1 MKGSKMAVI
10 IKYNKT
16 RKQKSIKE
24 RRKEGVNVI
33 KAKPKKPNLANSCF
47 DRTASQVPS
56 SKPEKPYSGGTETP
70 REKRGA
76 SAMVDTCLSLQSPKG
91 GRTQC
96 CVLRGCLIIT
106 CEMNE

>member
-33 KAKPKKPNLANSCF
+33 KAKPKKPSL
-47 DRTASQVPS
+47 
-56 SKPEKPYSGGTETP
+56 EKQSELKY
-70 REKRGA
+70 RRKYFKVV
-76 SAMVDTCLSLQSPKG
+76 SAEESFTNN
-91 GRTQC
+91 R
-96 CVLRGCLIIT
+96 
-106 CEMNE
+106 